1 MGLTQGNSTL
11 VIAHRGASLDAPENT
26 IPAFIKA
33 WEINADAIEFDIR
46 ETLDNELVCIHD
58 ANLERVTRR
67 TDAISEVKYSD
78 LSKIDVGLWRDKKFK
93 NTFIPT
99 LAEIIK
105 IKPKNKMAFVEIKP
119 SEISLEKLRNFVA
132 KRDLVPEEFH
142 FLCFYPRII
151 NLLKENFPQFKV
163 TASIIP
169 AFIDYEFKKIKRIIE
184 KYDSYG
190 ISMHVD
196 SKKSIN
202 LIKKLKEDGKFCL
215 AWTVN
220 SKEMMRDL
228 LAVNVDGIITDNPKE
243 LITIKEEMRI
253 E

>member
-1 MGLTQGNSTL
+1 MGLTQKNSTL

-46 ETLDNELVCIHD
+46 ETLDSELVCIHD
-58 ANLERVTRR
+58 DSLERVTKRS
-67 TDAISEVKYSD
+67 DAISEVRYSD

-105 IKPKNKMAFVEIKP
+105 IKPKNKLAFIEIKP
-119 SEISLEKLRNFVA
+119 SEISMEKLKKFVA
-132 KRDLVPEEFH
+132 NKELVPEEFH
-142 FLCFYPRII
+142 FLCFYPRIM
-151 NLLKENFPQFKV
+151 NLLNENFPQFKTTV
-163 TASIIP
+163 SIIP

-202 LIKKLKEDGKFCL
+202 LIKKLKKEGEFCL

-220 SKEMMRDL
+220 SKKMMRDL
-228 LAVNVDGIITDNPKE
+228 LAANVDGIITDNPKK
-243 LITIKEEMRI
+243 LITIKEEMRNK
-253 E
+253 